1 MEAEVEEAS
10 FLRLAC
16 GGAGDARPTSRSGR
30 RRLHGGVLL
39 DRQARGLCSSPRPS
53 TVLPP
58 CSSSLVKCVP
68 APGQRAL
75 RHLAELRFKSG
86 DGNTEAWRLVSVFEN
101 SIFAVVRMEADIPYV
116 LRGAQVLHPSAV
128 LNGLRHPQTRAYR
141 LRY

>member
-1 MEAEVEEAS
+1 MRWGGGCPANFTQRPEEAA
-10 FLRLAC
+10 RGVGER
-16 GGAGDARPTSRSGR
+16 GGW
-30 RRLHGGVLL
+30 GGVVLL

-53 TVLPP
+53 TLLPP

-75 RHLAELRFKSG
+75 EHLAELRFKSG
-86 DGNTEAWRLVSVFEN
+86 DGNTKAWRLVSLFEN

-116 LRGAQVLHPSAV
+116 LHGAQVLHPSAV